1 MATATVDRAV
11 RDYLVALKD
20 LAALRDEEHLG
31 ELRNLLE
38 ASTDPIERLQLR
50 QQLLQL
56 ESPSLQQYE
65 QAFIDHARTWAEEQH
80 VGAEAFAA
88 EGVPAAVLRRAGFGV
103 SRRGR
108 GRAPGRPGAAGRG
121 PRRRTSAQEVRNA
134 IPTRGTF
141 TVQQL
146 QERSGASAAVV
157 RRIVHEEVAAGR
169 VTDLGPDPDHH
180 GPGRAPTLYEA
191 A

>member
-20 LAALRDEEHLG
+20 LAALRDEERLG
-31 ELRNLLE
+31 ELRNRLE

-50 QQLLQL
+50 QQLLEL

-65 QAFIDHARTWAEEQH
+65 QAFIDHARTWAEDQH
-80 VGAEAFAA
+80 VGPEAFAA
-88 EGVPAAVLRRAGFGV
+88 EGVPAAVLRRAGFGLG
-103 SRRGR
+103 RRGR
-108 GRAPGRPGAAGRG
+108 ARAPHRPAAGRG
-121 PRRRTSAQEVRNA
+121 PRRRISAQEVRNS
-134 IPTRGTF
+134 IPAGTF
-141 TVQQL
+141 TVQEL

-157 RRIVHEEVAAGR
+157 RRVIHEEVAAGH